1 MGKITSITQSTI
13 REFKDQVIGDSILED
28 SIIFINS
35 NLDPEE
41 VFDCEKLEDWAYSNG
56 FIKEEEED

>member
-1 MGKITSITQSTI
+1 MSKTTSITLSTI
-13 REFKDQVIGDSILED
+13 REFKDQIIGDSILED

-41 VFDCEKLEDWAYSNG
+41 VFDYEKLEDWAYSNG